1 MKKLLLLLLL
11 LLSYTFQAQ
20 TKLNEIEKSNSLCC
34 VWGVMKYF
42 HPVVSTGKLDW
53 NKEFITQYDNIQT
66 IETQEEL
73 NEALFNWINSFENEK
88 TKYSNKPIKLDSQK
102 IFTKNVDF
110 SWIDQCNFDERLKT
124 KINQIKDNSNITMYY
139 ASIDKL
145 NNFVSFKNEKGF
157 DGFDETIKSNR
168 ILFLA
173 SFWNAMKY
181 WNVNIY
187 LTDENWNEV
196 LKNIQ
201 QDFLEADTH
210 EKFEYAKRKLF
221 AKLNDSHSDYETD
234 YFLDHVLNRYASFGG
249 LMINDSLVVTNL
261 HNKTLARKDGI
272 DLSDVVYE
280 IEGMSV
286 KDYFIKKFKDFD
298 SASNLN
304 YLKSMNQYYLLLASN
319 KDSIAIGK
327 ISKEGKKENLYI
339 KLNKLEEYPKEEQ
352 ETIFER
358 LKAHFYPLNKEIG
371 YVNLFTISDKQLSD
385 AFKSF
390 HDKKGIIIDLRNYP
404 KNINESD
411 IAKFL
416 YPEKKIFIKV
426 LGPLEPSI
434 GEYDMQAPLKLI
446 KNPFV
451 AGSKNANYYKG
462 KVILLVNRR
471 TISKAEYMGMAI
483 QQAPNC
489 ITVGEQT
496 GGAVMNRIQFTL
508 ADKSSVDFTGMGAFY
523 PNDIGTQRN
532 GLKIDHEIRESA
544 MGFNPNQYIE
554 DAMQL
559 IEK

>member
-20 TKLNEIEKSNSLCC
+20 TKLNEIEKSNSLCY

-42 HPVVSTGKLDW
+42 HPVVSNGKLDW

-73 NEALFNWINSFENEK
+73 NEALFKWINSFENEK
-88 TKYSNKPIKLDSQK
+88 TKYSNKPIKLDSKK

-110 SWIDQCNFDERLKT
+110 GWIDQCNFDEKLKT
-124 KINQIKDNSNITMYY
+124 KINQIKDNSNITKYY

-145 NNFVSFKNEKGF
+145 NDFVNFKNEKGF
-157 DGFDETIKSNR
+157 NGFDEKIKSNR

-196 LKNIQ
+196 LKNCQ
-201 QDFLEADTH
+201 KDFLEADTH

-221 AKLNDSHSDYETD
+221 SKLNDSHSDYDSE
-234 YFLDHVLNRYASFGG
+234 YFLDNVLNRFASFGG
-249 LMINDSLVVTNL
+249 PMVNDSLVVTNL
-261 HNKTLARKDGI
+261 FNKTLARKDGI
-272 DLSDVVYE
+272 ELGDVIYE

-286 KDYFIKKFKDFD
+286 KDYFIKKFEDFD

-304 YLKSMNQYYLLLASN
+304 YLKHMNQYYLLLASN

-327 ISKEGKKENLYI
+327 ISKEHKKEKLFI
-339 KLNKLEEYPKEEQ
+339 HLNKLQEYPKEEQ
-352 ETIFER
+352 ESIYER
-358 LKAHFYPLNKEIG
+358 PKAHFYPIKDDVG
-371 YVNLFTISDKQLSD
+371 YINLYTISDKQLSE

-390 HDKKGIIIDLRNYP
+390 DSKKGIIIDLRNYP
-404 KNINESD
+404 MNINESD
-411 IAKFL
+411 IAKYL
-416 YPEKKIFIKV
+416 YPEKKVFIKV
-426 LGPLEPSI
+426 LGPLQPSI

-446 KNPFV
+446 KNPFST
-451 AGSKNANYYKG
+451 GSKNSDYYKG
-462 KVILLVNRR
+462 KVVLLVNRR

-508 ADKSSVDFTGMGAFY
+508 ADKSSIDFTGMGAFY
-523 PNDIGTQRN
+523 PNDIGAQRN

-554 DAMQL
+554 DAIQL
-559 IEK
+559 IEE